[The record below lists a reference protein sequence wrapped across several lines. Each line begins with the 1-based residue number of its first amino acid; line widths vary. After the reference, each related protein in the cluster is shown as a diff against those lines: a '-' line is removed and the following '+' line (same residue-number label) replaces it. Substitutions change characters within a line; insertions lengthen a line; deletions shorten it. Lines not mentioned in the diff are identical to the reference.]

1 MASTPAKSSNSLHDA
16 KSRLETA
23 IERLEHALASRAT
36 VPSAGSAATDE
47 LDAARA
53 EIRQLREK
61 NAAVSA
67 RLDATIDK
75 VKVLIDD

>member
-1 MASTPAKSSNSLHDA
+1 MASTPTKSSNSLQHA

-23 IERLEHALASRAT
+23 IERLEHALTARAE
-36 VPSAGSAATDE
+36 VPSAGSATNDE